1 MENRGLA
8 LLSWLGSLC
17 SQTDGLRR
25 VVAQELVAAARAPPS
40 PSPPS
45 PADGGGSTPTKAAVE
60 GEAKGQGGA
69 GAAAAAAG
77 KAAGEESSP
86 ATQPQRQQRHSDV
99 FGLST
104 NLGYLWVSHTR
115 AGGSK
120 AVPYRVARDAPLGVL
135 VAADPMLARP
145 LRQSLH
151 GLLMRL
157 LVDQEFKRDFA
168 LAFARL
174 YEVGAVQGAAS
185 WLRGRLCRAFVG
197 SGAGGRAAGFDLF
210 MLLVVRVMKRAC
222 FLWVE
227 VERTAV
233 VLVVGVAVQFL
244 LPSSLELFG
253 HR

>member
-45 PADGGGSTPTKAAVE
+45 PADGGGGGGSTPTKAAVE

-69 GAAAAAAG
+69 GAAAAAAAG

-86 ATQPQRQQRHSDV
+86 ATQQQQQQRHSDV

-185 WLRGRLCRAFVG
+185 WLRGRLCRAFCWQRG
-197 SGAGGRAAGFDLF
+197 RRAGG
-210 MLLVVRVMKRAC
+210 
-222 FLWVE
+222 
-227 VERTAV
+227 
-233 VLVVGVAVQFL
+233 GV
-244 LPSSLELFG
+244 
-253 HR
+253 